1 MTRNGRREEL
11 RFNVIPMDF
20 CPRCPIAARLDDVHY
35 GMPVALAGPLNDRII
50 RYVCPSCRL
59 VWDSSWDVAALARFF
74 PSYGPFS
81 DTFIRD
87 HERLEAHRREDIE
100 LPAGP
105 RSAFVRAKERQRAS
119 L

>member
-20 CPRCPIAARLDDVHY
+20 CPRCPIPAHPDGVHY
-35 GMPVALAGPLNDRII
+35 GMPVALAGTLAEPIV

-59 VWDSSWDVAALARFF
+59 VWDMSWDVAAIAQFF

-81 DTFIRD
+81 DTFIRV
-87 HERLEAHRREDIE
+87 HEGLEAHRQDGIE
-100 LPAGP
+100 MPAGP